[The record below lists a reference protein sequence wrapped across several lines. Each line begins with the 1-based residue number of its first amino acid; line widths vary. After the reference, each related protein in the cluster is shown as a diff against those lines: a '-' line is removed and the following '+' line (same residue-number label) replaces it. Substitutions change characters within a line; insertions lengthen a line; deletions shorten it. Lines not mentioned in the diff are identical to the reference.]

1 VPTIR
6 SFPSAIYNTKTI
18 ITAVK
23 GRLLR
28 LGHELPSSAL
38 PLTPAVLAQ
47 AKRKQEETS
56 LHLLEALSILYIK
69 TGDYTEAV
77 RVYLRLGRSDV
88 FDLVR
93 DLKLFDTV
101 RDQVLLLM
109 KFDLTQ
115 AVELY
120 TDNVESVSIDEVAG
134 QLSEDPRLLHHYL
147 HALFV
152 KDPMLGFK
160 YHEKQVALYAEHQ
173 PSALLAFLKSSN
185 CYLLEDA
192 LAICEAKELYQE
204 MVFLLRKM
212 GDLNYA
218 LTLLVDKLH
227 DFKVFLPTL
236 RILTT
241 LPTPSLSVISCCSP
255 TFRSYP
261 PRDHHKLHDFFVN
274 CENYQYRKDLSDS
287 PINSHAVTSH

>member
-1 VPTIR
+1 
-6 SFPSAIYNTKTI
+6 
-18 ITAVK
+18 
-23 GRLLR
+23 
-28 LGHELPSSAL
+28 
-38 PLTPAVLAQ
+38 
-47 AKRKQEETS
+47 
-56 LHLLEALSILYIK
+56 
-69 TGDYTEAV
+69 
-77 RVYLRLGRSDV
+77 V

-134 QLSEDPRLLHHYL
+134 QLSDDPRLLHHYL

-218 LTLLVDKLH
+218 LTLLVDKLQ
-227 DFKVFLPTL
+227 DFKGAIAFVEETRDEQLWDELIGRSLGRADFLSELLENVGSHYVDMPKL
-236 RILTT
+236 VARIPGDLAVPQLKLKVSALSSFYYLSSSQPPVLTRIG
-241 LPTPSLSVISCCSP
+241 TP
-255 TFRSYP
+255 
-261 PRDHHKLHDFFVN
+261 
-274 CENYQYRKDLSDS
+274 
-287 PINSHAVTSH
+287 